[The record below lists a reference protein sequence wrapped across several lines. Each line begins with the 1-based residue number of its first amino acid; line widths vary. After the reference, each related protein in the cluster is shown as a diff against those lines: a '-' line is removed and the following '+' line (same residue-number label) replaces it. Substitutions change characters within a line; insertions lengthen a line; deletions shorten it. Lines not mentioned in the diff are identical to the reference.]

1 MRTNW
6 NLWFHYTNIEGN
18 NCAYIHSTD
27 CGFSAHYRCSEKLPA
42 DCCPD
47 LKQLRGVFGIDLT
60 TLVKAHK
67 STRPFVIDKCIQE
80 IETRGLDAEGLYRVS
95 GYQEEMDNL
104 RMAFEKGTL
113 KFYFCGLFWYCLEI
127 FTSVMECKF
136 HMVDVYL
143 EWPLPSVM
151 EI

>member
-1 MRTNW
+1 MRQVSIR
-6 NLWFHYTNIEGN
+6 LLSGN
-18 NCAYIHSTD
+18 CSVFVD

-67 STRPFVIDKCIQE
+67 TTRPFVIDKCIKE

-104 RMAFEKGTL
+104 RMAFEKGTKCV
-113 KFYFCGLFWYCLEI
+113 KFI
-127 FTSVMECKF
+127 FE
-136 HMVDVYL
+136 VDFISAVIRFR
-143 EWPLPSVM
+143 WR
-151 EI
+151 